1 MKKISL
7 IIVLIL
13 LIVTAGFL
21 LIIDPNIILKP
32 LQSFGKKS
40 NLPRNFTECLAAGY
54 PVQKT
59 YPRRCIGPHN
69 QFFIEEVPRD
79 TTTNI
84 NIIKKPATALYNIIQ
99 VTTPRPNGKITS
111 PLTITGQARGSW
123 FFEASF
129 PIILKDANG
138 VVLAKTSAEAK
149 DEWMTENFVPF
160 SATITFPV
168 PTTTTGTLILRKDN
182 PSGLSK
188 NDAELEIPVQF
199 KN

>member
-1 MKKISL
+1 MKKYLETQLLILISL
-7 IIVLIL
+7 KNPPRH
-13 LIVTAGFL
+13 F
-21 LIIDPNIILKP
+21 IILFK
-32 LQSFGKKS
+32 
-40 NLPRNFTECLAAGY
+40 LP
-54 PVQKT
+54 
-59 YPRRCIGPHN
+59 
-69 QFFIEEVPRD
+69 
-79 TTTNI
+79 
-84 NIIKKPATALYNIIQ
+84 
-99 VTTPRPNGKITS
+99 TPRPNGKIIS